1 MAQMRVDEV
10 TPSKSGKAWRVKSG
24 GKWYGAFGDS
34 GIEAHVGK
42 LIEAEITTSEKYGL
56 GIAKYKV
63 ISVEEAPKLGLQS
76 PQIAPRAPIS
86 VPQVS
91 IPNQGFQVA
100 PYWLPMA
107 SNVVAHAI
115 AAGLIKEPSDIKPWV
130 FGAMN
135 AAKGAAEGDI
145 GV

>member
-1 MAQMRVDEV
+1 MGQLRIDEV

-42 LIEAEITTSEKYGL
+42 LIEAEITTSEKYGP
-56 GIAKYKV
+56 GIKKYKV
-63 ISVEEAPKLGLQS
+63 IAVGQEVPRTLQS
-76 PQIAPRAPIS
+76 TPVAPQNAPRAPIS
-86 VPQVS
+86 T
-91 IPNQGFQVA
+91 GVA
-100 PYWLPMA
+100 PYWQTFC

-115 AAGLIKEPSDIKPWV
+115 SAGLITKPEEIKAWT
-130 FGAMN
+130 FAAMN